1 MDDVTGRSGVT
12 EAAPPLGGG
21 VRKGVGVR
29 FPPPAL
35 EPRLASKVRV
45 ASSGCWEWIAGLF
58 STGYAQ
64 AWDPVLQRPRAAH
77 RMVYEALVGPI
88 PDGLHLDHLCR
99 NIICVSPDH
108 LEPVTNEENVRRG
121 AMAVPTCKAGL
132 HPKTALGRC
141 RPCFNDYMKAWK
153 RSKRRSEGRR
163 EYRGRAA

>member
-1 MDDVTGRSGVT
+1 
-12 EAAPPLGGG
+12 
-21 VRKGVGVR
+21 
-29 FPPPAL
+29 
-35 EPRLASKVRV
+35 
-45 ASSGCWEWIAGLF
+45 
-58 STGYAQ
+58 
-64 AWDPVLQRPRAAH
+64 
-77 RMVYEALVGPI
+77 MVYEALVGPI

-132 HPKTALGRC
+132 HLKTALGRC